1 MTNILTYAENAALRD
16 MVDKYH
22 SQSHVTIPLR
32 DKIPFHS
39 NWQKLTIDK
48 VDRRTFKGHS
58 SFGFQIP
65 SNIVVIDVDNH
76 GTTQKGNES
85 LEKLCADFDFDF
97 KTEAGMVVKTAGNGY
112 HLYYLLPPMEEGVKP
127 VNALNKY
134 PAIEFKSKGR
144 QVVIPESTLS
154 NGKRYD
160 LIKGSLNEL
169 TELPQALFEA
179 IKTTNVI
186 NKEPKIA
193 ITKQKLPDAPADVL
207 AFDNYLAKQPESI
220 PGDFNGHKYRIS
232 AQAKNYGISPAVL
245 LPKLMDWDTRVNF
258 DPMTEDE
265 VKTIILNAYNYSN
278 EGASSKSITKV
289 FNKVID
295 KTIEDS
301 IEKGIVEK
309 LVEAKEYKLEEIEL
323 WTDTLIKTKKGEL
336 SKGHFGIRNTEI
348 HLQNLPEFKQ
358 KLALNL
364 FTMDTVWLT
373 VPEWRKKINEQILEQ
388 EVVNPED
395 ADKIE
400 AQPPLTDDD
409 IVIIRGLL
417 NNIGFDP
424 NANQIHEAVRAV
436 ALQNMFHPVKD
447 YFESLP
453 KWDGV
458 KRLDTFFQKYAGT
471 IQNDYFAEVGRKI
484 FVAVVTRVYIPG
496 AKFDYTPVLV
506 GGQGKAKSSF
516 IKAMAI
522 RPQWFSDSLGDI
534 ENKDVILQMRSK
546 LIIEN
551 AEMAMT
557 SKKAVTIQKAFLSRS
572 TDRARLP
579 YERLPRDIPRQ
590 CIFIAT
596 TNEDRFLIDETGN
609 RRFWPIEIINLSI
622 EKVRKDIDLLYAEAL
637 YLFKKGEM
645 LFLSPETE
653 KLAEIYQAERFSA
666 DEWQDKVIDWL
677 EKEKPSMVKG
687 AEIWTRCLGR
697 MDLMQF
703 DLKAQ
708 KRIANILRSLNWHA
722 TIRRI
727 DGKQTR
733 GFEKQIKE
741 I

>member
-1 MTNILTYAENAALRD
+1 MTNILTYADNAALRD

-22 SQSHVTIPLR
+22 TQGYVIIPLR
-32 DKIPFHS
+32 NKIAFQPKWH
-39 NWQKLTIDK
+39 KLTIDQ
-48 VDRRTFKGHS
+48 VDRRTFKGYS
-58 SFGFQIP
+58 SFGFQLP

-76 GTTQKGNES
+76 GTTEKGNES
-85 LEKLCADFDFDF
+85 LIKLCADYNYDF
-97 KTEAGMVVKTAGNGY
+97 KANAGLAVKTAGNGY
-112 HLYYLLPPMEEGVKP
+112 HLYYLLPPMEDGTRL

-134 PAIEFKSKGR
+134 PSIEFKSKGR

-154 NGKRYD
+154 NGKKYD
-160 LIKGSLNEL
+160 LLHGSLTDL
-169 TELPQALFEA
+169 IELPTALFEA
-179 IKTTNVI
+179 IKTTSAI
-186 NKEPKIA
+186 SKEPKTNV
-193 ITKQKLPDAPADVL
+193 TKQKFADAEADIQM
-207 AFDNYLAKQPESI
+207 FDSYLRNQPESVE
-220 PGDFNGHKYRIS
+220 GDYNNHKYRIA
-232 AQAKNYGISPAVL
+232 AQAKNYGISPRVL
-245 LPKLMDWDTRVNF
+245 LPKLMEWDANINF
-258 DPMTEDE
+258 DPMAEDE

-289 FNKVID
+289 FDKIID
-295 KTIEDS
+295 KTIDDS

-309 LVEAKEYKLEEIEL
+309 LGEAKEYKLEELEL
-323 WTDTLIKTKKGEL
+323 WTDTLIKTKKGEI

-348 HLQNLPEFKQ
+348 YLQNLPEFKQ

-373 VPEWRKKINEQILEQ
+373 VPEWRKKISEQLLEQ
-388 EVVNPED
+388 EIENPED

-409 IVIIRGLL
+409 IVVIRGLL
-417 NNIGFDP
+417 NDINFDP
-424 NANQIHEAVRAV
+424 NSNQIHEAVRAV

-458 KRLDTFFQKYAGT
+458 ARLDTFFQKYAGT
-471 IQNDYFAEVGRKI
+471 VQNEYFAEVGRKI

-609 RRFWPIEIINLSI
+609 RRFWPIEIIKLSI
-622 EKVRKDIDLLYAEAL
+622 EQVRKDIDLLYAEAL
-637 YLFKKGEM
+637 HLFQKGEM
-645 LFLSPETE
+645 LFLSPEVE
-653 KLAEIYQAERFSA
+653 KLAEVYQAERFAA
-666 DEWQDKVIDWL
+666 DEWQDKISEWL
-677 EKEKPSMVKG
+677 DKEKPSMVKG

-708 KRIANILRSLNWHA
+708 KRVANILRSLNWHA
-722 TIRRI
+722 TVRRI
-727 DGKQTR
+727 DNKMVR
-733 GFEKQIKE
+733 GYEKE
-741 I
+741 NF